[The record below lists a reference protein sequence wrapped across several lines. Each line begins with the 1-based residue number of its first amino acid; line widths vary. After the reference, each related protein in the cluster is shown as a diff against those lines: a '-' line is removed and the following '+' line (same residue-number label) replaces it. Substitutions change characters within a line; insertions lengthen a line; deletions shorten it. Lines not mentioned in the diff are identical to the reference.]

1 MKIVVMGT
9 GGFAVPSFRKL
20 LDAGY
25 EVPLLVTM
33 PIRTRRTDRI
43 PLPEI
48 RRAAEQYGVP
58 IYDPDDINRD
68 GAETLRG
75 VGADLL
81 FICDYGRILS
91 PEIIG
96 VFPLGGVNLHGSILP
111 KYRGAAPI
119 NRAILA
125 GETTLGVSLIH
136 IIPAVDAGPVI
147 AIDSYEPDPNDTAPV
162 IEHRLAEMGGDLLL
176 ANLGIVAG
184 GKDSAIPQ
192 DDTLACK
199 APKIRKE
206 EGRIDWHLSVREIR
220 NRYRGMQPWP
230 KTFSDWIRSGGKPPV
245 RLILG
250 PLEIAGTGAESFAP
264 CGTVIKAD
272 RTGILVQAGDG
283 VIRIEGVQPSGKKA
297 MLPGP
302 FLSGYR
308 MKAGDILQ

>member
-9 GGFAVPSFRKL
+9 GGFAVPAFREIL
-20 LDAGY
+20 EAGY

-33 PIRTRRTDRI
+33 PIRTRRTDRL

-48 RRAAEQYGVP
+48 RQVAAQYNIP
-58 IYDPDDINRD
+58 IFDPDDVNSS
-68 GAETLRG
+68 GADELRR

-81 FICDYGRILS
+81 FICDYGKILS
-91 PEIIG
+91 SELIG
-96 VFPLGGVNLHGSILP
+96 LFRLGGVNLHGSILP

-147 AIDSYEPDPNDTAPV
+147 AVDSYQPDPGDTAPV
-162 IEHRLAEMGGDLLL
+162 IERHLAEIGAKLLL
-176 ANLGIVAG
+176 AHLPAVENGTDRPI
-184 GKDSAIPQ
+184 DQ
-192 DDTLACK
+192 DDTQACK

-220 NRYRGMQPWP
+220 NRYRGLQPWP
-230 KTFSDWIRSGGKPPV
+230 KTFSDWIRSDGKPPV

-250 PLEIAGTGAESFAP
+250 PLEIAGTGDDSFAP

-272 RTGILVQAGDG
+272 RNGILVQAGDG
-283 VIRIEGVQPSGKKA
+283 QIRIGGIQPSGKKA
-297 MLPGP
+297 MEPGP

-308 MKAGDILQ
+308 MKAGDLLQ